1 MQSPAEPLRD
11 PDFRRLWLGETV
23 SLLGTQ
29 VTTLALPLTAIL
41 VLDAGPGELGL
52 LGVAAFLPFLVFGLP
67 AGAWVDRRRRHGIL
81 VAANLG
87 RALLIGLVPLAA
99 LAGLLRFE
107 LLLAVTFVAG
117 MLTVVFEVAHLSY
130 VPRLVDR
137 DRLVTANARLMASS
151 STADIA
157 GPGLAGFLV
166 AAVSAP
172 VAIAIDAVSYF
183 VAALAVLGIRREEP
197 EPERARRRARDIV
210 TELREGLA
218 IVARHPLLRPLA
230 LEAVTFNVFAQVM
243 TVVLLLYATQTL
255 GLDAPTIGLVFSAA
269 AVGSLAGALTTARV
283 ERRFGLGRTV
293 AAMMVIACMAPL
305 LVPLAGGSPALAAG
319 VLVAAFAV
327 EGYGVAGTVV
337 HTISI
342 RQAATPDRLLGRMHA
357 TYRTLT
363 YGFVPLG
370 AVLGGLLGEAIGLHA
385 TLVVATVGIALA
397 PLWVLLSPVRRLRS
411 LDEVTAMAASWD
423 ASTGHAVPPDRAA
436 PPSAQPLRS
445 PAVSA

>member
-1 MQSPAEPLRD
+1 VPSPVEPLGD

-41 VLDAGPGELGL
+41 ALDAGPGELGL

-67 AGAWVDRRRRHGIL
+67 AGAWVDRRRRRGIL

-87 RALLIGLVPLAA
+87 RALLIALVPLAA
-99 LAGLLRFE
+99 LAGQLRFE
-107 LLLAVTFVAG
+107 LLLAVTFLAG

-137 DRLVTANARLMASS
+137 DRLVAANARLMASS

-172 VAIAIDAVSYF
+172 VAIAIDAVSYL

-197 EPERARRRARDIV
+197 EPDRAHRGARDIV
-210 TELREGLA
+210 AELREGLGF
-218 IVARHPLLRPLA
+218 VARHPLLRPLA

-243 TVVLLLYATQTL
+243 TVVLLLYATRTL
-255 GLDAPTIGLVFSAA
+255 GLDAPMIGLVFSAA
-269 AVGSLAGALTTARV
+269 AVGSLAGALTTARI
-283 ERRFGLGRTV
+283 ERRFGLGPTV
-293 AAMMVIACMAPL
+293 AAMMVVACSAPL
-305 LVPLAGGSPALAAG
+305 LVPVAGGSPALAAA
-319 VLVAAFAV
+319 VLVAGFAI

-363 YGFVPLG
+363 YGFIPLG
-370 AVLGGLLGEAIGLHA
+370 AALGGLLGEAVGLHA

-411 LDEVTAMAASWD
+411 LDQVAATAAEWEAK
-423 ASTGHAVPPDRAA
+423 TGHP
-436 PPSAQPLRS
+436 AQPLV
-445 PAVSA
+445 PAFAAD